1 VLVTELV
8 KRMGIRATVAG
19 DAYVCFIA
27 FRSLVVF
34 RSISLS
40 IHQPTHALHHIS
52 RLVCLRLSLSLS
64 VSTLANVFV
73 IVMR

>member
-52 RLVCLRLSLSLS
+52 RLVCLRLSLS